1 MSQYN
6 LGTLPSRDYAA
17 LHAGE
22 DEEFHNSFK
31 YQFPWLAVQE
41 LHAAVLF
48 EIECGRAHWGD
59 LFAHLES
66 HLLRSPTKS
75 SISSSRPSGA
85 VLFCRDFQ
93 TGKCSHAKDH
103 YGTIRNERKWL
114 QLKSTNFFCG
124 LGFQTTL
131 PYIICNALLMQST
144 LQGHYLFSFLH
155 TAHISCLVKE

>member
-6 LGTLPSRDYAA
+6 LRTLPSRDYAG

-48 EIECGRAHWGD
+48 EIECGRARWGD

-103 YGTIRNERKWL
+103 YGTICNERKWL
-114 QLKSTNFFCG
+114 QHICAQCWTSSRTIARHSEFSVECRGSSPSSSSSFDPPATTST
-124 LGFQTTL
+124 
-131 PYIICNALLMQST
+131 
-144 LQGHYLFSFLH
+144 
-155 TAHISCLVKE
+155 